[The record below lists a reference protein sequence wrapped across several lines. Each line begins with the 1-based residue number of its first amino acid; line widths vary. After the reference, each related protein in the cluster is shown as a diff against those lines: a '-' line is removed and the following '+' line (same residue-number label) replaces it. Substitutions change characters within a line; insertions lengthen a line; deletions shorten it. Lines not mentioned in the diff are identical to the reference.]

1 MFEINLIVVCC
12 LFVYDSIFMF
22 FVCVS
27 SLTSSTTTR
36 AYSLKCIHMV
46 FVFIWLRQS
55 ETGDEMFGFYT
66 SSFDVCVFVCL
77 RFENVWARQ
86 SICLVGYFLLSSLVL
101 SFTFMLLLLRHIH
114 ILSRQFSISCFLL
127 LGNLL
132 FFFSFRSSHFFFY
145 AVEWTTIRWR
155 RERNEKISILR
166 HSALIVISLYNCLLL
181 TLLCARA
188 CSFKTHLDYCVR
200 VK

>member
-1 MFEINLIVVCC
+1 MTFTISVVAPVLHFTMFEINLIVVCC

-132 FFFSFRSSHFFFY
+132 FFFFFSFVSFFF
-145 AVEWTTIRWR
+145 
-155 RERNEKISILR
+155 
-166 HSALIVISLYNCLLL
+166 
-181 TLLCARA
+181 LCCRMDDDSMTARA
-188 CSFKTHLDYCVR
+188 KRENFNSASLCIDRY
-200 VK
+200 